1 VDAFRKR
8 SMAVRMAALIA
19 VVALIGALVLAVQQA
34 ARATP
39 PPTNPSDTQ
48 LNTARANKTELAN
61 QVGALS
67 AQVADLQNKVQQREA
82 EAELAEQKLA
92 NALQKLQEAKAAA
105 AAARVKLTTAQTY
118 VDTATQQ
125 FRDFVRESYMNSPIS
140 GTAAGLL
147 TAPDPNALLT
157 RNDYLTYSAAH
168 RLDVINRLSA
178 AKVAQANADA
188 AARSAEQR
196 QTAATHTAEQ
206 ARSDAEAALQAAQ
219 SERSQLNAKLAS
231 TQSALDAARLQ
242 LATLNN
248 QRAQY
253 VAWQK
258 EQARIAAARAAA
270 EARARA
276 EAAAAAAQA
285 RAAAAAANN
294 NSGSWQPPASSSPP
308 PPTPAGG
315 SWSAGAGQT
324 AVSRAM
330 HYLGIP
336 YAFAGGGYSGPSYG
350 VCVSGAAWN
359 DCHVYGFDCS
369 GLSMYAW
376 APYLQMDHFA
386 ATQYWQAGS
395 YHPRTSALVP
405 GDLVFWSSDGTQS
418 GIHHVAIYIGG
429 GNVIQAPQSGDIV
442 RITPLGQ
449 VASDYFGAT
458 RPLT

>member
-8 SMAVRMAALIA
+8 SVAVRTAAL
-19 VVALIGALVLAVQQA
+19 VTVAALTGALVLVLQQA
-34 ARATP
+34 AHATP

-48 LNTARANKTELAN
+48 LNNAQANKTTLAN

-67 AQVADLQNKVQQREA
+67 AQVADLQNQVQQREA

-92 NALQKLQEAKAAA
+92 YALQKLQEAKVAA
-105 AAARVKLTTAQTY
+105 AAARVKLTEAQAY
-118 VDTATQQ
+118 VDTASQQ
-125 FRDFVRESYMNSPIS
+125 FRDFVRASYMNSPIS

-157 RNDYLTYSAAH
+157 RSDYLNYSAAH
-168 RLDVINRLSA
+168 KLDVINRLST

-188 AARSAEQR
+188 AARAAKQR
-196 QTAATHTAEQ
+196 QTAATNTAER
-206 ARSDAEAALQAAQ
+206 AKSDADAALQAAQ
-219 SERSQLNAKLAS
+219 SQRSQLNAKLSS

-242 LATLNN
+242 LATLNQ

-276 EAAAAAAQA
+276 QAAAAAA
-285 RAAAAAANN
+285 AAAAAED
-294 NSGSWQPPASSSPP
+294 NSSWQPAASPASATPP
-308 PPTPAGG
+308 PAGG
-315 SWSAGAGQT
+315 SWTAAAGQT

-330 HYLGIP
+330 NYLGIP
-336 YAFAGGGYSGPSYG
+336 YAFAGGGYAGPSYG

-369 GLSMYAW
+369 GLAMFAW
-376 APYLQMDHFA
+376 APYIQLDHFA

-395 YHPRTSALVP
+395 YHPSTSALQP
-405 GDLVFWSSDGTQS
+405 GDLVFWSSDGTQA
-418 GIHHVAIYIGG
+418 GIHHVAIYVGG

-442 RITPLGQ
+442 RITPLGE

>member
-8 SMAVRMAALIA
+8 SLAVRIAALVA

-92 NALQKLQEAKAAA
+92 YALQKLQEAKDAAV
-105 AAARVKLTTAQTY
+105 AARGKLTTAQRY

-157 RNDYLTYSAAH
+157 RSDYLNYSAAH
-168 RLDVINRLSA
+168 RLDVIDRLSA

-188 AARSAEQR
+188 SARAAEQR

-231 TQSALDAARLQ
+231 TQSSLDAARLR

-276 EAAAAAAQA
+276 QAAAAAARAQ
-285 RAAAAAANN
+285 AAAAAANN
-294 NSGSWQPPASSSPP
+294 NSGWQPPASSSPP
-308 PPTPAGG
+308 APTPAGG
-315 SWSAGAGQT
+315 RWSAATGQT

-369 GLSMYAW
+369 GLAMFAW
-376 APYLQMDHFA
+376 APYIQLDHFA

-395 YHPRTSALVP
+395 YHPSTSALQP
-405 GDLVFWSSDGTQS
+405 GDLVFWSSDGTQA
-418 GIHHVAIYIGG
+418 GIHHVAIYVGG

-442 RITPLGQ
+442 RITPLGE